1 MIGLD
6 TNILLRFLAQDDSI
20 QSPKANA
27 VMASLTIAEPGWISL
42 TSIVELVWVMTSQKR
57 LDRRGIAALL
67 SRLLT
72 REEIVIEQAS
82 LVESAMQ
89 LYRKGNADFADCL
102 IAISA
107 KAAGC
112 SRTLTFDRK
121 AARDTGMELI
131 A

>member
-72 REEIVIEQAS
+72 REEFVIEQAS
-82 LVESAMQ
+82 LVQSAMQ

>member
-1 MIGLD
+1 VIGLD
-6 TNILLRFLAQDDSI
+6 TNILIRFLAQDEPI

-27 VMASLTIAEPGWISL
+27 VMASLTVGEPGWIGL

-57 LDRRGIAALL
+57 LDRRGIATLL

-82 LVESAMQ
+82 LVQSALL

-102 IAISA
+102 IATSA

-112 SRTLTFDRK
+112 LRTLTFDRK
-121 AARDTGMELI
+121 AARDAGMEL
-131 A
+131 AK

>member
-1 MIGLD
+1 MTGLD
-6 TNILLRFLAQDDSI
+6 TNILLRFLAQDDPM
-20 QSPKANA
+20 QSPRANA
-27 VMASLTIAEPGWISL
+27 VMASLTISEPGWIGL
-42 TSIVELVWVMTSQKR
+42 TSIVEIVWVMTSQKR
-57 LDRRGIAALL
+57 LDRRGIASLL

-102 IAISA
+102 IATSA

>member
-1 MIGLD
+1 VIGLD

-72 REEIVIEQAS
+72 REEFVIEQAS
-82 LVESAMQ
+82 LVQSAMQ

>member
-1 MIGLD
+1 VIGLD
-6 TNILLRFLAQDDSI
+6 TNILLRFLAQDDPM
-20 QSPKANA
+20 QSPRANA
-27 VMASLTIAEPGWISL
+27 VMASLTIAEPGWIGL
-42 TSIVELVWVMTSQKR
+42 TSIVELVWVMASQKR

-72 REEIVIEQAS
+72 REEVVIEQAS
-82 LVESAMQ
+82 LVERAMQ

-102 IAISA
+102 IATSA

-121 AARDTGMELI
+121 AARDAGMELI